1 MSNNATT
8 WNVPNRLSAARV
20 VLAIASFVTIGLG
33 WYTATLVLFVVAS
46 ITDFV
51 DGWWAR
57 RFNQITQ
64 LGRILDPFADKLLV
78 CGLLVMLCAIPESLV
93 AAWVAVVVVARE
105 LLVTVLRSLCEG
117 RDIDFSAKWAGKWK
131 MAFQCLSIGMA
142 LTRLMLLPEWESV
155 WFDMLLVTSLWLTVA
170 STLYSG
176 WGYVVI
182 AARELKG
189 DVKQG

>member
-1 MSNNATT
+1 MADVLNI
-8 WNVPNRLSAARV
+8 PNRLSTARV

-33 WYTATLVLFVVAS
+33 WYTATLVLFVVAT
-46 ITDFV
+46 ITDYV

-57 RFNQITQ
+57 RYQQITQ

-78 CGLLVMLCAIPESLV
+78 CGLFIMLVAIPASLV
-93 AAWVAVVVVARE
+93 AAWMAVTIVARE

-131 MAFQCLSIGMA
+131 MAFQCLSIGLA
-142 LTRLMLLPEWESV
+142 LVRLMLWPEWQAD
-155 WFDMLLVTSLWLTVA
+155 WFDWLLVASLWLTVA

-176 WGYVVI
+176 WGYVRL
-182 AARELKG
+182 AAGMLSDK
-189 DVKQG
+189 